1 MTEYTSTQLV
11 KLVRNKYK
19 SPPNSFERAVI
30 LEEVPNGT
38 GGHQSRWIDVAVF
51 ETWPSKGLSRSA
63 FEIKVSRSD
72 FVNELRQPEKHQWCK
87 ECFHYFWFVAPKD
100 VIKEEELPTNAGW
113 MYPAGERLCVKR
125 HAVRNDTPR
134 LDDKLLAAFMRAA
147 GKGIDKAIKTM
158 TNDVLA
164 DSQEYKR
171 ARTYELAVERFL
183 SSCNYRERHYGPL
196 KEVEDIVKAIENVT
210 TDDQLREDRE
220 RLKYRLEIFETEITS
235 LLNTFLLIASKS
247 LIARDEMGA
256 HIWGA
261 DNTEY
266 LTKHV
271 KNHKKEIK
279 ELLLKLG
286 ELVQ

>member
-1 MTEYTSTQLV
+1 MTEYTSAQLV

-38 GGHQSRWIDVAVF
+38 GGYQSRWIDVAVF
-51 ETWPSKGLSRSA
+51 EMWPSKGLSRSA

-134 LDDKLLAAFMRAA
+134 LDNKLLAAFMRAA
-147 GKGIDKAIKTM
+147 GKGIDEAVKTI

-171 ARTYELAVERFL
+171 ARKYELAVERFL
-183 SSCNYRERHYGPL
+183 HSCKYHERHYSPL
-196 KEVEDIVKAIENVT
+196 KEADDIVKALESVT

-220 RLKYRLEIFETEITS
+220 HLKYRLEIFETEITS
-235 LLNTFLLIASKS
+235 LLNMFLLIASKS

-256 HIWGA
+256 HIWKA

-271 KNHKKEIK
+271 KNHKNEIK

-286 ELVQ
+286 E